1 MSLVLW
7 SCYLISG
14 AAALALEM
22 LWMRS
27 AALVLGGTASTTA
40 AVLACYFTGLAL
52 GAAAAARPTARPARR
67 YALLE
72 LAAAV
77 GAVWS
82 VVVLASLRTDTA
94 QRALAS
100 WPGGGMLAIAIAIVP
115 ATLCF
120 GATLPAIGQA
130 LAPRG
135 TLRWRAAL
143 LYALNTVG
151 ALLGIAA
158 AGFGLP
164 AAIGVLASYAVATAL
179 STSAGLLALSVA
191 RAVDLRTVV
200 AGAPTSVS
208 SGLPQDAASRP
219 PESQV
224 APQGLGVVAPGDRP
238 HADDVSHER
247 LYIVAASSGALGL
260 GLEVLWVR
268 FFAQVLHNSVY
279 SFTAVTLVIV
289 AGLALGAAAAALLLR
304 RFAARAVA
312 SAALVS
318 CALATIAG
326 FWLFI
331 HRTEGLAYV
340 GMHTGLAEY
349 LGRIVLLT
357 AATAGSAA
365 LASGAI
371 LPALWAIWGDANGAA
386 RPLGTLAAAN
396 TLGGAAGAL
405 AMGFVAVPTI
415 GMRAGLLLSALGYLV
430 VADTLAGARLRPFL
444 LALALAVPLVDP
456 LRAPL
461 VHLRTDSEAPRA
473 LLEGSSGVVSVVD
486 DGGDLQLRLD
496 NYYVLG
502 GTAAA
507 ANERRLGLLPLLL
520 HPHPQRV
527 AFIGLATGITASAAP
542 ALDVPDTTVVEIVP
556 EVATAAR
563 THFAAWNNGVLD
575 QPNVHLVLDDG
586 RRFLQATPD
595 RFDVIVSDLF
605 IPWHAGT
612 SSLYAREMY
621 ATVAHRLTPDGLF
634 CQWLPFYQ
642 LTREEFDVIAHTFL
656 AVFPDVHVWRADFYP
671 DRPVVALVGR
681 LGPSAVNLDEVRG
694 RIERLPVWSRDGLL
708 ASPLGLA
715 MLHAGDLRAAAGD
728 FADAALN
735 TDDRPHIEFLAP
747 RLTRMTAAGDQDW
760 FTGESLAAFY
770 DALATHASPTP
781 AFRPESKAVAAAERA
796 GRVMYRYAIA
806 ATRGDSSA
814 PALADEVRQLAPE
827 VILAAEATNPSRELI
842 DAQRSLAALREEQE
856 SVQREL
862 EAVEHRLEVVAGR
875 PGAAP

>member
-1 MSLVLW
+1 MLW
-7 SCYLISG
+7 TCYLVSG

-40 AVLACYFTGLAL
+40 TVLACYFVGLAL
-52 GAAAAARPTARPARR
+52 GAAAAARPTPRPARR

-72 LAAAV
+72 LGAAIA
-77 GAVWS
+77 AVWS
-82 VVVLASLRTDTA
+82 VVVFTGLRTDAA

-100 WPGGGMLAIAIAIVP
+100 WPGTGVLAVAIAIVP
-115 ATLCF
+115 ATVCL
-120 GATLPAIGQA
+120 GGTLPAIGQA

-151 ALLGIAA
+151 AMLGIAA

-164 AAIGVLASYAVATAL
+164 AAIGVLGSYVAAAAL
-179 STSAGLLALSVA
+179 SASAGLLALSVA
-191 RAVDLRTVV
+191 RAVDSQPPTADPARASPSASMSEGSRFDARYD
-200 AGAPTSVS
+200 AGAVF
-208 SGLPQDAASRP
+208 
-219 PESQV
+219 
-224 APQGLGVVAPGDRP
+224 
-238 HADDVSHER
+238 DVSHTR
-247 LYIVAASSGALGL
+247 LYLIAAASGALGL

-279 SFTAVTLVIV
+279 SFTAVTLVVV

-304 RFAARAVA
+304 RFAARTVA
-312 SAALVS
+312 SAALTA
-318 CALATIAG
+318 CAVATIAG
-326 FWLFI
+326 FWLFV
-331 HRTEGLAYV
+331 HRTDGLAYV
-340 GMHTGLAEY
+340 GMHTGLGEY

-357 AATAGSAA
+357 AVTAAPAA

-405 AMGFVAVPTI
+405 VMGFVAVPTI
-415 GMRAGLLLSALGYLV
+415 GLRAGLLLSALGYLV
-430 VADTLAGARLRPFL
+430 VADALAAPRLRPLL

-473 LLEGSSGVVSVVD
+473 LLEGSSGVVSVVA

-542 ALDVPDTTVVEIVP
+542 ALDVAETTVVEIVP

-563 THFAAWNNGVLD
+563 THFAAWNDGILD
-575 QPNVHLVLDDG
+575 QPNVRLVLDDG
-586 RRFLQATPD
+586 RRFLQATED

-621 ATVAHRLTPDGLF
+621 ATVARRLAPGGVF
-634 CQWLPFYQ
+634 CQWLPLYQ

-656 AVFPDVHVWRADFYP
+656 AVFPDVHLWRADFYP

-681 LGPSAVNLDEVRG
+681 LAPAAVDLEEVRG
-694 RIERLPVWSRDGLL
+694 RIERLPVWSRDDLL

-728 FADAALN
+728 FEHAPLN
-735 TDDRPHIEFLAP
+735 TDDRPYIEFLAP
-747 RLTRMTAAGDQDW
+747 RLTRMTAAGDKDW
-760 FTGESLAAFY
+760 FIGESLAGFY
-770 DALATHASPTP
+770 DALAAHPSPTA
-781 AFRPESKAVAAAERA
+781 AFRPATDAIAATERA

-806 ATRGDSSA
+806 ATRGETSA
-814 PALADEVRQLAPE
+814 AALADEVRKLAPE
-827 VILAAEATNPSRELI
+827 VVLAAEAT
-842 DAQRSLAALREEQE
+842 DAPRDVTEARRGLAALREEQDR
-856 SVQREL
+856 VQREL
-862 EAVEHRLEVVAGR
+862 EAVEHRLEVVTGR
-875 PGAAP
+875 PGTAR